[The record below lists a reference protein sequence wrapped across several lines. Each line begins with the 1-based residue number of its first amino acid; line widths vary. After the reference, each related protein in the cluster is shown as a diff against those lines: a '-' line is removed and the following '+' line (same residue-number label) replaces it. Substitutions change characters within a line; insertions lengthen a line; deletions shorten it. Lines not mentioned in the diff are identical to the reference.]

1 MKTKY
6 TVIYT
11 KRWQSGSHWHA
22 LTKMKR
28 VEIECNDTNRAAKLA
43 EAVDTE
49 DIQYIFKDWPP
60 MLGEEVGDV
69 FDQIFE

>member
-28 VEIECNDTNRAAKLA
+28 VEIECDDSNRAVKLS
-43 EAVDTE
+43 EAVGTE
-49 DIQYIFKDWPP
+49 DIEYTLKGWPL
-60 MLGEEVGDV
+60 MIGEEEVVDLS
-69 FDQIFE
+69 F